1 MTEQTITSTPS
12 ADLRRGFKCLA
23 KGIVLIFVSIGK
35 VINHAVY
42 KYPWA
47 FIVGLF
53 FGYLVV
59 SFLVVGKA
67 RSERDAVNKKNY
79 ELQQKIEQLQMAKDA
94 KEEVRYVC
102 TD

>member
-1 MTEQTITSTPS
+1 MTEQTITFTPS
-12 ADLRRGFKCLA
+12 ADLRKGFHCLA
-23 KGIVLIFVSIGK
+23 EGVVLILKSIGK
-35 VINHAVY
+35 LINHAVY

-53 FGYLVV
+53 LGYLVV

-79 ELQQKIEQLQMAKDA
+79 ELQQKLERLQMVKDA
-94 KEEVRYVC
+94 KAEVRYVC

>member
-1 MTEQTITSTPS
+1 MTEQTITFTPS
-12 ADLRRGFKCLA
+12 ADLRKGFHCLA
-23 KGIVLIFVSIGK
+23 RGLVLIFVSIGK
-35 VINHAVY
+35 LINHAVY

-53 FGYLVV
+53 LGYLVI

-79 ELQQKIEQLQMAKDA
+79 ELQQKIEQLQMVKDA